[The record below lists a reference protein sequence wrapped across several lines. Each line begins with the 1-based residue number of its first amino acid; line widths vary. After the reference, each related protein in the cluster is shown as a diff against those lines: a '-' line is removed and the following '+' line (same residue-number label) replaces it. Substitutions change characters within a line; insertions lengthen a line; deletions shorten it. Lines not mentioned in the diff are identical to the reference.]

1 MSTQEQGQLLVKRII
16 NLKNNPE
23 ADKFSILREVVS
35 LYNINGYDRNFQIV
49 FFTLLENREHFENY
63 KDIINSLIREVG
75 LFPYIE
81 ESEVNSFKEAVA
93 INTFT
98 SPRIRESK
106 TIFHY
111 PQAKVFYTLMS
122 GKNVILSAPTS
133 FGKSLIIDT
142 IIATGKFNNIVI
154 VVPTIALIDET
165 RKRLSAFSNYYKII
179 THRTQAK
186 GFRNIYVLTQER
198 AVIDEFIDEVDFFV
212 IDEFYKLSPQPNSKD
227 DSRCDT
233 LNIAF
238 YKLYKKCKHFYMLG
252 PNIDG
257 LVKQVEG
264 SISYVFIKEEFPTVG
279 SILYRV
285 EGKPDT
291 ENIYNIY
298 AKNEDSTLVYC
309 NSPKT
314 ANSLATELLGFK
326 KDQKN
331 TAIVNALCAWIAA
344 TYHHDWSLITCLKHG
359 IGLHHARLPRAL
371 AQLIIE
377 LFNHKILDIL
387 ICTSTII
394 EGVNTSAKNVIM
406 QEQKIGTS
414 NLDFFTFNNVAG
426 RAGRMFKHFIGNVF
440 IFSDPP
446 NQILP
451 FIDIPALSQSD
462 DTSIN
467 ILLGMDIEDLSE
479 NSYEKV
485 SEFYDKDNIL
495 SIETIKKSPHV
506 SPEQQISLAKNL
518 AKKAHKWHSLLNWSA
533 NPTWDQLV
541 FICDIMFRYFDAKNL
556 ASRSVASH
564 KQLAFYINRLRGN
577 PTIKSIVQNEI
588 ENAKTRKRDETV
600 DDLITTHLNFVRMWA
615 NYHFPRLLMTISNIQ
630 EEAYKRLGMSHGD
643 YSYYALAVE
652 SLFFD
657 PALVCLEEYG
667 IPLELSRK
675 LQRQIAKN
683 GNLDSTLKALR
694 EINIAELPLNRAEKM
709 FLQRAIKY
717 I

>member
-1 MSTQEQGQLLVKRII
+1 MSTQEQARSLAKRIV
-16 NLKNNPE
+16 NLRNDSK
-23 ADKFSILREVVS
+23 ADKFSILREAVS
-35 LYNINGYDRNFQIV
+35 LYNINGYGKDFQMV
-49 FFTLLENREHFENY
+49 FFTLLENREYFESY

-98 SPRIRESK
+98 SPQIRESK

-122 GKNVILSAPTS
+122 GKSVILSAPTS

-142 IIATGKFNNIVI
+142 VIATGKFNNIVI

-186 GFRNIYVLTQER
+186 GSRNIYVLTQER

-212 IDEFYKLSPQPNSKD
+212 IDEFYKLSPQPSSKD

-252 PNIDG
+252 PDIDG
-257 LVKQVEG
+257 LAKQVEG

-279 SILYRV
+279 SVIYRV
-285 EGKPDT
+285 EGEPNAK
-291 ENIYNIY
+291 NIYNIY
-298 AKNEDSTLVYC
+298 SRNENSTLVYC

-314 ANSLATELLGFK
+314 ANLIATELLEFK
-326 KDQKN
+326 KDKKN
-331 TAIVNALCAWIAA
+331 TAIVNALCEWIAT
-344 TYHHDWSLITCLKHG
+344 TYHQDWSLITCLKHG

-406 QEQKIGTS
+406 QEQKIGAS

-446 NQILP
+446 KQILP
-451 FIDIPALSQSD
+451 FVDIPVLSQSD

-467 ILLGMDIEDLSE
+467 ILLGMDVEDLSE
-479 NSYEKV
+479 DSYEKV
-485 SEFYDKDNIL
+485 SEFYDEDNIL

-506 SPEQQISLAKNL
+506 SPEQQISLAKNIVKN
-518 AKKAHKWHSLLNWSA
+518 ARKWHPLLNWSA
-533 NPTWDQLV
+533 NPTYDQLV
-541 FICDIMFRYFDAKNL
+541 FICDAMFRYFDAKNL
-556 ASRSVASH
+556 ASRSIVSH
-564 KQLAFYINRLRGN
+564 KQLAFLINRLRGN
-577 PTIKSIVQNEI
+577 PTIKSIVESEI
-588 ENAKTRKRDETV
+588 ENAKSRNRNETV
-600 DDLITTHLNFVRMWA
+600 DYFVTTHLNFVRMWA
-615 NYHFPRLLMTISNIQ
+615 NYHFPRLLMTISNVQ

-694 EINIAELPLNRAEKM
+694 EIRIAELPLSRAEKM

-717 I
+717 L

>member
-1 MSTQEQGQLLVKRII
+1 MSTQEQARSLAKKIASI
-16 NLKNNPE
+16 KKDSKS
-23 ADKFSILREVVS
+23 DKFSILREAVY
-35 LYNINGYDRNFQIV
+35 LYNTNGYNKDFQLV
-49 FFTLLENREHFENY
+49 FFTLLENRDYFESY
-63 KDIINSLIREVG
+63 KNIINSLIREVG

-98 SPRIRESK
+98 SPQIRKSK
-106 TIFHY
+106 TIFHF

-122 GKNVILSAPTS
+122 GKSVILSAPTS

-142 IIATGKFNNIVI
+142 VIATGRFNNIVI

-165 RKRLSAFSNYYKII
+165 RKRLSAFSKYYKII

-186 GFRNIYVLTQER
+186 GSRNIYVLTQER

-212 IDEFYKLSPQPNSKD
+212 IDEFYKLSPQPSSKD

-252 PNIDG
+252 PDIDG
-257 LVKQVEG
+257 LAKQVEG

-279 SILYRV
+279 SALYRV
-285 EGKPDT
+285 EGKPDAK
-291 ENIYNIY
+291 NIYNIY
-298 AKNEDSTLVYC
+298 ARNEDSTLVYC

-314 ANSLATELLGFK
+314 ANLIATELLEFK
-326 KDQKN
+326 KDKKN
-331 TAIVNALCAWIAA
+331 TAIINALCEWLAA
-344 TYHHDWSLITCLKHG
+344 TYHHDWSLITCLRHG

-406 QEQKIGTS
+406 QEQKIGPS

-446 NQILP
+446 KQILP

-467 ILLGMDIEDLSE
+467 ILLSMDVEDLSE
-479 NSYEKV
+479 DSYEKV
-485 SEFYDKDNIL
+485 SGFYNDDNVL
-495 SIETIKKSPHV
+495 SIETIKKSTHV
-506 SPEQQISLAKNL
+506 SPEQQICLAKNIL
-518 AKKAHKWHSLLNWSA
+518 KNAQSWHLLLNWSA

-564 KQLAFYINRLRGN
+564 KQLAFYINRLRSN
-577 PTIKSIVQNEI
+577 PTIKSIVENEI
-588 ENAKTRKRDETV
+588 ENTKSRNRDETV
-600 DDLITTHLNFVRMWA
+600 DDLITNHLNFVRMWA
-615 NYHFPRLLMTISNIQ
+615 SYHFPRLLMTISNVQ
-630 EEAYKRLGMSHGD
+630 EEIYKRLGMSHGD

-694 EINIAELPLNRAEKM
+694 EIHVTELPLSRAEKM
-709 FLQRAIKY
+709 FLQRAVRY
-717 I
+717 L

>member
-1 MSTQEQGQLLVKRII
+1 MSTQEQLSIILNNFTLLK
-16 NLKNNPE
+16 KE
-23 ADKFSILREVVS
+23 AKIDRFSLLREIVS
-35 LYNINGYDRNFQIV
+35 IYNIDGYDKNFQII
-49 FFTLLENREHFENY
+49 FFTLLENREYFDAY

-81 ESEVNSFKEAVA
+81 ESELENFKDIVA

-98 SPRIRESK
+98 SPKIRESK

-111 PQAKVFYTLMS
+111 PQAKVFYTIMS
-122 GKNVILSAPTS
+122 GKSVILSAPTS

-142 IIATGKFNNIVI
+142 IIATDKFNNIVI

-165 RKRLSAFSNYYKII
+165 RKRLSAFSQKYKII
-179 THRTQAK
+179 THKTQEK
-186 GFRNIYVLTQER
+186 GNKNIYVLTQER
-198 AVIDEFIDEVDFFV
+198 VVIDDFVDSVDFFV

-233 LNIAF
+233 LNLAF

-257 LVKQVEG
+257 LAKQVEG
-264 SISYVFIKEEFPTVG
+264 SISYVFMKEEFPTVG
-279 SILYRV
+279 SMLYRA
-285 EGKPDT
+285 EGKPTAD
-291 ENIYNIY
+291 NIYKIY
-298 AKNEDSTLVYC
+298 SRNKDSTLVYC
-309 NSPKT
+309 NSPRT
-314 ANSLATELLGFK
+314 ANSLAIELLEFKTDK
-326 KDQKN
+326 KD
-331 TAIVNALCAWIAA
+331 TAVINALCEWIAD
-344 TYHHDWSLITCLKHG
+344 TYHQDWSLISCLKHG

-377 LFNHKILDIL
+377 LFNHRVLDIL

-406 QEQKIGTS
+406 QEQKIGIS

-426 RAGRMFKHFIGNVF
+426 RAGRMFRHFIGNVF
-440 IFSDPP
+440 TFSDPP
-446 NQILP
+446 KQVLP
-451 FIDIPALSQSD
+451 FVDIPALSQSD

-467 ILLGMDIEDLSE
+467 ILLGMDVEDLKE
-479 NSYEKV
+479 KSYEKI
-485 SEFYDKDNIL
+485 SGYYDEDNIV

-506 SPEQQISLAKNL
+506 KPEQQLALARNMFKNFQ
-518 AKKAHKWHSLLNWSA
+518 KWHPLLNWSST
-533 NPTWDQLV
+533 PSYDQLTFV
-541 FICDIMFRYFDAKNL
+541 CDLIFKYFDAKNL
-556 ASRSVASH
+556 ASRSVQSH
-564 KQLAFYINRLRGN
+564 KQLAYYVNRLKSN
-577 PTIKSIVQNEI
+577 PTIKSIINADLQ
-588 ENAKTRKRDETV
+588 NAKSRNFEVSIDS
-600 DDLITTHLNFVRMWA
+600 LISSHLNFIRMWA

-630 EEAYKRLGMSHGD
+630 EELYKRVGMSHGD
-643 YSYYALAVE
+643 YSYYSLAVE

-683 GNLDSTLKALR
+683 GNLDSTLKTLR
-694 EINIAELPLNRAEKM
+694 DINIAGLPLNRAEKM
-709 FLQRAIKY
+709 FLQRAVKY
-717 I
+717 L

>member
-1 MSTQEQGQLLVKRII
+1 MNPQEKSLALVKII
-16 NLKNNPE
+16 SNVKNNSKI
-23 ADKFSILREVVS
+23 DKFSVLRDIVS
-35 LYNINGYDRNFQIV
+35 LYNIIGYDKNFQNV
-49 FFTLLENREHFENY
+49 FFMLLENREHFENY
-63 KDIINSLIREVG
+63 RDIINSLIREIG

-81 ESEVNSFKEAVA
+81 ESEIHSFKDAIA
-93 INTFT
+93 INTFS
-98 SPRIRESK
+98 SPQIRNFK

-122 GKNVILSAPTS
+122 GKSVILSAPTS

-142 IIATGKFNNIVI
+142 IIATGRFKNIVI
-154 VVPTIALIDET
+154 IVPTIALIDET
-165 RKRLSAFSNYYKII
+165 RKRISAFSKYYKII
-179 THRTQAK
+179 THHTQVKDA
-186 GFRNIYVLTQER
+186 RNVYVLTQER

-212 IDEFYKLSPQPNSKD
+212 IDEFYKLSPQPSSKD
-227 DSRCDT
+227 DSRCDV
-233 LNIAF
+233 LNLAF

-257 LVKQVEG
+257 LAKQVEG
-264 SISYVFIKEEFPTVG
+264 SISYVFIKEEFQTVA
-279 SILYRV
+279 SVIYRV
-285 EGKPDT
+285 EGKPDAK
-291 ENIYNIY
+291 NIYDIY
-298 AKNEDSTLVYC
+298 ARNKDSTLIDC

-314 ANSLATELLGFK
+314 ANFLATELLEFK
-326 KDQKN
+326 KDLKN
-331 TAIVNALCAWIAA
+331 TPTVNALCEWISV

-377 LFNHKILDIL
+377 LFNNTILDIL

-394 EGVNTSAKNVIM
+394 EGVNTSAKNVIV
-406 QEQKIGTS
+406 QEQKIGGS

-446 NQILP
+446 KQMLP
-451 FIDIPALSQSD
+451 FVDIPALSQSN
-462 DTSIN
+462 DTSIS

-485 SEFYDKDNIL
+485 AEFYDEDNIL

-506 SPEQQISLAKNL
+506 NPEQQFLLAKNITKNAL
-518 AKKAHKWHSLLNWSA
+518 TWQPLLNWSA
-533 NPTWDQLV
+533 SPTYDQLV
-541 FICDIMFRYFDAKNL
+541 FICEIMFKYFDAKNL
-556 ASRSVASH
+556 ASRSIMSH
-564 KQLAFYINRLRGN
+564 KQLAFFIRRLHGN
-577 PTIKSIVQNEI
+577 PTIKFIVENEI
-588 ENAKTRKRDETV
+588 KNTKSRNSNDSV
-600 DDLITTHLNFVRMWA
+600 DFIITTHLNFVRMWA

-630 EEAYKRLGMSHGD
+630 EEVYKRLAMGHGD

-667 IPLELSRK
+667 IPIELSRK
-675 LQRQIAKN
+675 IQRQIAKN
-683 GNLDSTLKALR
+683 GNLDLTLKALR
-694 EINIAELPLNRAEKM
+694 EVNVAELPLSRAEKM
-709 FLQRAIKY
+709 FLHRAKKY
-717 I
+717 L